1 MLARLGRAIY
11 WFCCLLAAIIAAFA
25 IAAWHDR
32 FSTQP
37 NGYTVMLVFVAAVAI
52 IWGIGRAGRY
62 VLSGE

>member
-1 MLARLGRAIY
+1 
-11 WFCCLLAAIIAAFA
+11 LAAIIAAFA

-32 FSTQP
+32 FSAQP